1 MNSLSK
7 RARIAASGVSNLF
20 SPMVLPSDDSTNE
33 DDDDAGETGIADDAG
48 RESERCGMGA

>member
-1 MNSLSK
+1 
-7 RARIAASGVSNLF
+7 
-20 SPMVLPSDDSTNE
+20 MVLPSDDSTNE